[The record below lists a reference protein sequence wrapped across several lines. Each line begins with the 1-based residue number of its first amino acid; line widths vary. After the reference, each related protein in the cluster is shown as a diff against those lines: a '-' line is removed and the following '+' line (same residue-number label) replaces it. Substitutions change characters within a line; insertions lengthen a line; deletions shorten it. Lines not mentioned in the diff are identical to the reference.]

1 MGIHKKPANLS
12 SALFSSVQSRV
23 LGLLFGQPDRDFQMT
38 EVIELAGS
46 GRGAVQ
52 RELERL
58 TEAGII
64 VAKLNRGRKTYEVNR
79 DAPIFAELRSIIVKT
94 VGLLDPLKMALTQYR
109 NKIDVAFV
117 YGSVA
122 KGEDTAKSDIDL
134 MIIGDDLGY
143 SEVFGT
149 LQNAEKILHRPSN
162 PNLLAKNDWTR
173 KLADKSSF
181 VTRINQQPKLFVI
194 GTTDD
199 LKELGQSGRARD
211 IEK

>member
-1 MGIHKKPANLS
+1 MGIQKKLANLG

-23 LGLLFGQPDRDFQMT
+23 LGLLFGQPGRDFQMT

-58 TEAGII
+58 TEAGIL
-64 VAKLNRGRKTYEVNR
+64 VANINRGRKTYQANR

-94 VGLLDPLKMALTQYR
+94 VGLVDPLKIALMRYR

-143 SEVFGT
+143 SEVFGA
-149 LQNAEKILHRPSN
+149 LQNAEKILNRPIN
-162 PNLLAKNDWTR
+162 PNLLAKNDWAR
-173 KLADKSSF
+173 KLADKRSF

-199 LKELGQSGRARD
+199 LKELRQSG
-211 IEK
+211 

>member
-1 MGIHKKPANLS
+1 MGIQKKPANLS
-12 SALFSSVQSRV
+12 SALFSSVRSRV

-58 TEAGII
+58 TEAGLL
-64 VAKLNRGRKTYEVNR
+64 VANINRGRKTYQVNR
-79 DAPIFAELRSIIVKT
+79 DAPIFTELYSIIVKT
-94 VGLLDPLKMALTQYR
+94 VGLIDPLKTALIRYR

-143 SEVFGT
+143 SEMFGA
-149 LQNAEKILHRPSN
+149 LQNAEKILHRPIN
-162 PNLLAKNDWTR
+162 PNLLAKNDWAR

-181 VTRINQQPKLFVI
+181 VTRVNQQPKLFVI
-194 GTTDD
+194 GTTDE
-199 LKELGQSGRARD
+199 LKELRQSR
-211 IEK
+211 